1 MFAVIVAFMMV
12 GAYSVSNSTFD
23 ILVMIIFGVIGY
35 LLRKLDFPLAPIV
48 LTLILGPLMERS
60 LRTSLDMS
68 QGDFGIFLESP
79 IAVVL
84 LVLAALILI
93 APAFRFFRKRKEMLS

>member
-1 MFAVIVAFMMV
+1 MV

-23 ILVMIIFGVIGY
+23 VLVMIVFGVIGY

-60 LRTSLDMS
+60 LRTALDMS
-68 QGDFGIFLESP
+68 QGDLGIFLESP

-84 LVLAALILI
+84 LALAVLILI
-93 APAFRFFRKRKEMLS
+93 APAFQFFRKKKEILSGEEGA